1 MKVDWLAV
9 VFADEYEKG
18 MRVKGDEEALV
29 IKRTNIITT
38 SIVTEQ

>member
-1 MKVDWLAV
+1 MKVDWVTV
-9 VFADEYEKG
+9 VFANEYEEG
-18 MRVKGDEEALV
+18 MRVKGEEEAMV